1 MRKRTVTVKNL
12 AESAV
17 MIALSLVLDMIVLWK
32 MPMGGKWTLCAMLP
46 IMLISIKNGI
56 KYGFLTS
63 FVYAVI
69 QLMIGMAEVIG
80 WGLTPTVFIGCVFFD
95 YLLPFTALALA
106 GVPLLLKRNTFMA
119 LAGMSLAVAVRFL
132 MHFISGTIFFG
143 NWSNGVLNNVIYS
156 LVYNGQYLLPDLA
169 LTLVV
174 SFIFLRVGVIR
185 KTLGF
190 YN

>member
-63 FVYAVI
+63 FVYSVI